1 MINIKKSVM
10 EESMALRRVI
20 ESLNGESNYNVTN
33 PIFAYEGCMNGQIEE
48 LVKVL
53 NSDHKD
59 KNYKFFMRLKPLE
72 AACFAYLESNIN
84 IAALKE
90 LISHYKVQTI
100 NISQGDILRTQL
112 NNEKLSILSRLW
124 QNLDNAIVDGNFN
137 KMKKIIVVFTLIR
150 DEHYFLEEL
159 QNRTAISESLIDNK
173 ILERTVDNH
182 LTFLSSFRSS
192 MENLS
197 RVNRFRSAPSC

>member
-1 MINIKKSVM
+1 
-10 EESMALRRVI
+10 
-20 ESLNGESNYNVTN
+20 
-33 PIFAYEGCMNGQIEE
+33 
-48 LVKVL
+48 
-53 NSDHKD
+53 
-59 KNYKFFMRLKPLE
+59 
-72 AACFAYLESNIN
+72 
-84 IAALKE
+84 
-90 LISHYKVQTI
+90 
-100 NISQGDILRTQL
+100 
-112 NNEKLSILSRLW
+112 
-124 QNLDNAIVDGNFN
+124 
-137 KMKKIIVVFTLIR
+137 MKKIIVVFTLIR